1 MYNYYLTLVFIIIAS
16 MAVSIV
22 HFFENQTLSRKV
34 RRHLIF
40 ISSCIILG
48 VVCECLGICLDSW
61 ALPEIKGIHGFVKA
75 IEFTITP
82 LIPVCYINII
92 NKKKI
97 TCKPKVF
104 AVGILSFN
112 VLLEFIN
119 IVFPFIFYIDGNG
132 LYKHGNFYALYI
144 IVYSIEI
151 AIFIFELL
159 RYSKRYQ
166 IRNLRTLISIL
177 IFLLAGLSIRI
188 TDSSVNSDWL
198 IVAITYLLFIIYYSD
213 LSLKVDPLT
222 GLLNR
227 KSYENRLKKLDYTTA
242 IIMLDINNFK
252 EINDELGHASG
263 DKILK
268 IISKLILG
276 SYGKYGYCYRIGGDE
291 FCVILKPHILEDLDE
306 KAPIVSYSEK
316 LDSLNKK
323 FDDELLSKCDE
334 HPVLKNGVAK
344 GYSFFYGENNQNYIY
359 DDNAGYVSSVQK
371 AVDLADQKLYEDKK
385 NK

>member
-1 MYNYYLTLVFIIIAS
+1 MSNYYLTLVFIVITS
-16 MAVSIV
+16 MIVSMV
-22 HFFENQTLSRKV
+22 HFSENQTLSRRV
-34 RRHLIF
+34 RRQLIF
-40 ISSCIILG
+40 ISSFIILG
-48 VVCECLGICLDSW
+48 VVCEGLGICLDLW
-61 ALPEIKGIHGFVKA
+61 ALPETRGIHGLIKGI
-75 IEFTITP
+75 EFTVTP
-82 LIPVCYINII
+82 AIPVLYINII
-92 NKKKI
+92 NKKKL
-97 TCKPKVF
+97 TSNPKIF
-104 AVGILSFN
+104 ALCVLIFN
-112 VLLEFIN
+112 AFLESTN
-119 IVFPFIFYIDGNG
+119 IVLPLVFYIDENS

-188 TDSSVNSDWL
+188 TDNSIKTDWL

-242 IIMLDINNFK
+242 IIMMDINNFK
-252 EINDELGHASG
+252 QINDELGHAAG

-268 IISKLILG
+268 IISRLILK
-276 SYGKYGYCYRIGGDE
+276 SYSKYGYCYRIGGDE
-291 FCVILKPHILEDLDE
+291 FCVILKPHILEDLEDKKE
-306 KAPIVSYSEK
+306 SHSDM

-323 FDDELLSKCDE
+323 FDDMLLSKCDE
-334 HPVLKNGVAK
+334 YPSLKNGISK
-344 GYSFFYGENNQNYIY
+344 GYSVFYGENNQNFTY
-359 DDNAGYVSSVQK
+359 DDNSGYVSAVQE
-371 AVDLADQKLYEDKK
+371 AINIADKKLYEDKK